1 MRRPKPREFRPY
13 IDELQS
19 TRHSKAS
26 LTGFRGG
33 EFSTGYGQKHEQA
46 SGIGRATL
54 GAFWIIRH
62 VQTIPEQNANGDAF
76 RANQD
81 KKPTNNQKLMFQV
94 RAAFR
99 LLSS

>member
-33 EFSTGYGQKHEQA
+33 ELSTGCGPKHQQA
-46 SGIGRATL
+46 SDIGRATL
-54 GAFWIIRH
+54 GACWIMCH
-62 VQTIPEQNANGDAF
+62 VQTIPGQNANGDAF
-76 RANQD
+76 RTNLA
-81 KKPTNNQKLMFQV
+81 KKRSNNQKLMF
-94 RAAFR
+94 
-99 LLSS
+99 